1 MPLFECETREITWYV
16 YRARSCQSAVC
27 LNPVT
32 SRYIKTRLATGCL
45 PSFDDVSKLCQCKMG
60 YNWNKGNKSNGRKL
74 LSVIPFLFL
83 MQSESNSTPGA

>member
-32 SRYIKTRLATGCL
+32 SRYIKT
-45 PSFDDVSKLCQCKMG
+45 QCKMG